1 MSDRIYHSYVNNF
14 YQKAKSPKNTQLIKQ
29 IQRSNPTSPKK
40 NFHIYKNVNPFNHE
54 NCQRIVEENTIRF
67 SDKKT
72 VQLGTVYGC
81 NVLLSTK
88 NSQPKVFEKLL
99 QLSDNSSYRQ
109 VTLLQSIS
117 PVNVVKTKDFLND
130 SITSRSRSAQKMYS
144 DKDKFQVGNNKSSL
158 RSLIYFPLANIK
170 DQVSEENKIKKNK
183 IKVIKDIPIQMDS
196 SFQTINHQTNSP
208 FSINNFLADD
218 QSHVILHNIFKRR
231 QQAEEGLKIEDEAQN
246 YVQNKLELQERRK
259 QIENQ
264 NPKSLSPIKTSF
276 NEKPITSKNKIYNKI
291 SFNQQNN
298 IQQTITLIKKKILGP
313 PSLYSRLKKN
323 SEQFKNIENL
333 IKNKA
338 KESHEQNMHE
348 YLKRIGCTDK
358 NKKVFCI
365 NSQDQFVQEVLIEL
379 GWIENKLFKSD
390 LFHLKWIY
398 TDINKDYENL
408 KEGQFYN
415 HFQNNQELTNKGRLL
430 RNIRLYL
437 VSQPHLQK
445 YFPIQYDVTYKQQKE
460 NFLKEFLKFEI
471 LKKFKQV
478 VQAVKSSLTDEQIN
492 KLIQTYYIKFVKKEE
507 VELDNQLIQYFRQNV
522 KFKESIEQIN
532 QANKEIISLLSKLPN
547 YTINETLFKY
557 QNDQNILQQDYQI
570 CFNQEQEDKELLEQI
585 INLSISIELDAKLQ
599 QIFPYTNFCNFWIIK
614 PCGSSKGQ
622 GLQIMS
628 DDNQI
633 VNLTNQLQTRLV
645 QKYIERIYICKSQE
659 YPQLYNK
666 KFDLRLWV
674 LVKSFNPLIVYYY
687 KHAYLRVC
695 SSEYDL
701 SDTRNIFSHFTN
713 YSINK
718 NKFIQNKNVEDS
730 AVSLKLLKDIIKK
743 EHGISYQK
751 KIQPK
756 INEIIVH
763 SLKSVQKKI
772 KQNNSCFEIYGFDII
787 FDEEF
792 NPYLLEVNLS
802 PACSKRNE
810 FISKLQKEMFIS
822 TLNILFNSD
831 YYQIQNWKKI
841 KIQDQILKVIDEN
854 NIDTQLQQQ
863 PILSNNNFQPDDLEE
878 RTLLAAVTIQKWY
891 RQAKLIKSQFQQ
903 I

>member
-1 MSDRIYHSYVNNF
+1 MSDRIFHSYVNNF
-14 YQKAKSPKNTQLIKQ
+14 QQKAKSPKNTQLIKQ

-40 NFHIYKNVNPFNHE
+40 NFSFYKNLNPFNHE
-54 NCQRIVEENTIRF
+54 NCQRIVEENAIRF

-99 QLSDNSSYRQ
+99 QLSDNSNFRQ
-109 VTLLQSIS
+109 VTLLQSIN
-117 PVNVVKTKDFLND
+117 PVSVVKTNDFLND
-130 SITSRSRSAQKMYS
+130 SISSRSRSAQKMYS
-144 DKDKFQVGNNKSSL
+144 DKDKFQVGNSKSSL

-170 DQVSEENKIKKNK
+170 DQMSEENKGKRNK
-183 IKVIKDIPIQMDS
+183 IKVIKDYQIQQDS
-196 SFQTINHQTNSP
+196 SFQTINHYTNSP
-208 FSINNFLADD
+208 SNINNFIADD
-218 QSHVILHNIFKRR
+218 QSHVILHNIFKKR
-231 QQAEEGLKIEDEAQN
+231 QQVEEGLQIQDETQN
-246 YVQNKLELQERRK
+246 YVQNKLEQQERKRYV
-259 QIENQ
+259 ENQ
-264 NPKSLSPIKTSF
+264 NPKSLSPIKTTL
-276 NEKPITSKNKIYNKI
+276 NEKSISFKNKIYNKI
-291 SFNQQNN
+291 AYNQQNN

-338 KESHEQNMHE
+338 KESHEQNMQE

-365 NSQDQFVQEVLIEL
+365 NSQDQFVKEVLIEL

-437 VSQPHLQK
+437 LSQPHLQK
-445 YFPIQYDVTYKQQKE
+445 YFPIQFDVTYKQQKE
-460 NFLKEFLKFEI
+460 DFIKEFHKFEI

-478 VQAVKSSLTDEQIN
+478 IETVRINLTQEYVD
-492 KLIQTYYIKFVKKEE
+492 KLILAYQIKFVKNEE
-507 VELDNQLIQYFRQNV
+507 VELDNEFVQYFRQNV
-522 KFKESIEQIN
+522 YFKESVESISK
-532 QANKEIISLLSKLPN
+532 ANKEIINLLSKLPSQN
-547 YTINETLFKY
+547 INEELIKY
-557 QNDQNILQQDYQI
+557 SNDQNISQQDQQI
-570 CFNQEQEDKELLEQI
+570 FNQEQEDNIIKAQI
-585 INLSISIELDAKLQ
+585 INLSISIQLDIKLQ
-599 QIFPYTNFCNFWIIK
+599 QLFPYTNFCNFWILK

-633 VNLTNQLQTRLV
+633 VNYTNQLQTRLV
-645 QKYIERIYICKSQE
+645 QKYIERIYICKSQV

-674 LVKSFNPLIVYYY
+674 LVKSFNPLRVYYY
-687 KHAYLRVC
+687 KQAYLRVC

-701 SDTRNIFSHFTN
+701 QDTRNIFSHFTN
-713 YSINK
+713 YSINR
-718 NKFIQNKNVEDS
+718 NKFIQNNNVEDS
-730 AVSLKLLKDIIKK
+730 AISLKLLKDIIKK

-751 KIQPK
+751 NIQPK

-822 TLNILFNSD
+822 TLNILFNTE

-841 KIQDQILKVIDEN
+841 KIQDQIRQVIDES
-854 NIDTQLQQQ
+854 NIATQLQQQ
-863 PILSNNNFQPDDLEE
+863 KILNSSNSQPEDSEE
-878 RTLLAAVTIQKWY
+878 RFILAAVTIQKWF
-891 RQAKLIKSQFQQ
+891 RQIKLVKSYFQNL
-903 I
+903 

>member
-40 NFHIYKNVNPFNHE
+40 NLQIYKNINPFNHE
-54 NCQRIVEENTIRF
+54 NCQRIIEENAIRF

-81 NVLLSTK
+81 NILLTTK
-88 NSQPKVFEKLL
+88 NSQPKVFEKLI
-99 QLSDNSSYRQ
+99 QLSDNSNFRQ
-109 VTLLQSIS
+109 VTLLKSIS
-117 PVNVVKTKDFLND
+117 PVSVVKAKDFLND
-130 SITSRSRSAQKMYS
+130 SISNRSRSAQKMYS

-170 DQVSEENKIKKNK
+170 DQISEESKSKRNK
-183 IKVIKDIPIQMDS
+183 IKVIKDMPIQLDN
-196 SFQTINHQTNSP
+196 SFQTINHQINSP
-208 FSINNFLADD
+208 NNNIVGD
-218 QSHVILHNIFKRR
+218 QSHVILHNIFKKR
-231 QQAEEGLKIEDEAQN
+231 QQAEEGLQIQEEPQN
-246 YVQNKLELQERRK
+246 YIKNKLELQERK
-259 QIENQ
+259 MYLENQ
-264 NPKSLSPIKTSF
+264 NPKSLSPIKIHF
-276 NEKPITSKNKIYNKI
+276 NEKSMPFKNKIQKKITYNEQ
-291 SFNQQNN
+291 SS

-338 KESHEQNMHE
+338 KESHEQNMQE

-430 RNIRLYL
+430 RNIKLYL
-437 VSQPHLQK
+437 VSYPHLQK
-445 YFPIQYDVTYKQQKE
+445 YFPIQFDVIYKQQKE
-460 NFLKEFLKFEI
+460 EFLNEFQKFEI
-471 LKKFKQV
+471 FRKFKDVIQII
-478 VQAVKSSLTDEQIN
+478 KNDLTQELINQLTQIYH
-492 KLIQTYYIKFVKKEE
+492 TKFIKKEE
-507 VELDNQLIQYFRQNV
+507 EEELQYGLITYFRQNQQ
-522 KFKESIEQIN
+522 FKQYIEYIN
-532 QANKEIISLLSKLPN
+532 QVNKDIINLLSKIPN
-547 YTINETLFKY
+547 PNINEMLIKY
-557 QNDQNILQQDYQI
+557 LNDLSILQVDKLE
-570 CFNQEQEDKELLEQI
+570 CDQEQGDKNIQAQI
-585 INLSISIELDAKLQ
+585 INLSISIELDNILE
-599 QIFPYTNFCNFWIIK
+599 QIYPYTNFCNFWIIK

-633 VNLTNQLQTRLV
+633 VNYTTQLQARLV

-674 LVKSFNPLIVYYY
+674 LVKSFNPLTVYYY

-713 YSINK
+713 YSINR

-730 AVSLKLLKDIIKK
+730 AISLKLLKHIIKK

-751 KIQPK
+751 KIQPQ
-756 INEIIVH
+756 INEIIIH

-787 FDEEF
+787 FDEQF

-822 TLNILFNSD
+822 TLNILFNTE

-841 KIQDQILKVIDEN
+841 KIQDQIQKVINESTH
-854 NIDTQLQQQ
+854 TQLQEEV
-863 PILSNNNFQPDDLEE
+863 ILNSNNFQSEDSEE
-878 RTLLAAVTIQKWY
+878 RFISAAITIQKWY
-891 RQAKLIKSQFQQ
+891 RQIKLMKNENQKI
-903 I
+903 